1 MLHKQYDGFQPSR
14 GISRYTLPPHT
25 TKRRITTNLKTK
37 NHQNCQKI
45 KLHVS
50 PTAKKLK
57 KTFIQSGR
65 RGRDRKLGQRGSNK
79 VVDQAGEA
87 AAGRQDF
94 PHSQA
99 DKLGGT
105 TGE

>member
-1 MLHKQYDGFQPSR
+1 MGSFGLDE
-14 GISRYTLPPHT
+14 GIGRNALLPHT

-65 RGRDRKLGQRGSNK
+65 RGRDRKLGQRGRNK

-94 PHSQA
+94 PHSQS